1 MLRQDKLQEAIKRE
15 VSLIIHDELKDPRL
29 GFVTITKVELTA
41 DYRLARVFY
50 SVLGED
56 AEYKKCREALAS
68 GLGFIRRLVG
78 QRIRMRFTP
87 EILFKEDRSSE
98 YSIQI
103 QKVLDEIK
111 EEDRKREEENSAIR
125 KSRKPAQART
135 KHSGGDRS

>member
-41 DYRLARVFY
+41 DYRLAKVFY
-50 SVLGED
+50 SVLGDE

-78 QRIRMRFTP
+78 RRIRMRFTP
-87 EILFKEDRSSE
+87 EILFREDRSSE

-111 EEDRKREEENSAIR
+111 AEDLKRAEEKTENKRPR
-125 KSRKPAQART
+125 KSGRDGA
-135 KHSGGDRS
+135 S